1 MNTTPSAI
9 QENDLSLQADE
20 LMSGINN
27 TKLAKLLGVSVV
39 GHVVIILLLSV
50 GNIIMCAKHGTINVT
65 HAYALNT
72 QEIKDAQLADKQRI
86 IDEKDAAIAAQ
97 DAEMAAKNAK
107 SDKNDKADK
116 NGKADKNDKVVPA
129 ELTETKEAPTE
140 PDEGGIGLDDL
151 GID

>member
-1 MNTTPSAI
+1 MDTTPSAI
-9 QENDLSLQADE
+9 QEIDLSHQADE

-27 TKLAKLLGVSVV
+27 TKLVKLLVVSTVV
-39 GHVVIILLLSV
+39 HVVIILLLSV

-72 QEIKDAQLADKQRI
+72 QEIKDAQLAEKQRI
-86 IDEKDAAIAAQ
+86 LDEKDAAIAAR

-107 SDKNDKADK
+107 SDKNGKNGKEDK
-116 NGKADKNDKVVPA
+116 NGKVVP
-129 ELTETKEAPTE
+129 EEYTETKEAPAE
-140 PDEGGIGLDDL
+140 PDEPGIGLDDL